1 MRLGKVLIVLAV
13 TLPVLAGCISSSTF
27 AFPVEQGDV
36 AAGRQAFIEHRCQR
50 CHTVAGETLP
60 LPPGMSFPMLQL
72 GAPPTKI
79 RSYADLTTSIVN
91 PNHALSERY
100 RQQLQ
105 QTGVPPDSPMP
116 AQSLDTMTVRQLINI
131 VAFLNSKYET
141 LVGNYN

>member
-27 AFPVEQGDV
+27 AFPVQQGDV
-36 AAGRQAFIEHRCQR
+36 AAGRQAFIEHGCQR

-60 LPPGMSFPMLQL
+60 PPPGMSFPMLQL

-79 RSYADLTTSIVN
+79 QSYADLTTSILN

-105 QTGVPPDSPMP
+105 QTGVPPNSPMP
-116 AQSLDTMTVRQLINI
+116 AQSLDTVTVRQLINI
-131 VAFLNSKYET
+131 VAFLNSKYAA
-141 LVGNYN
+141 LNGN

>member
-27 AFPVEQGDV
+27 AFPVERGDV

-60 LPPGMSFPMLQL
+60 PPPGMSFPMLQL
-72 GAPPTKI
+72 GAPPTEI

>member
-1 MRLGKVLIVLAV
+1 MRLGRGLIVLAA
-13 TLPVLAGCISSSTF
+13 TLPVLAGCASSSTF

-36 AAGRQAFIEHRCQR
+36 AAGRLAFMANRCQR

-60 LPPGMSFPMLQL
+60 PPPGMSFPMLEL
-72 GAPPTKI
+72 GAAPTKI

-100 RQQLQ
+100 RQQLP
-105 QTGVPPDSPMP
+105 QTAVPPDSPMP

-131 VAFLNSKYET
+131 VAFLGSKYRT
-141 LVGNYN
+141 LVKNFD

>member
-1 MRLGKVLIVLAV
+1 MQLGKVLVLAV

-50 CHTVAGETLP
+50 CHTVRGETLP
-60 LPPGMSFPMLQL
+60 PPPGMSFPMLQL
-72 GAPPTKI
+72 GAPPTEI